1 MRQVFLDTETTGLDW
16 ELGHR
21 VVEIGCIEVSARRI
35 TENSFHSYV
44 NPERQVESEAQEVH
58 GLTTEFLLDK
68 PRFLELLEE
77 FLSFIEGCELVI
89 HNASFDIGFLNNE
102 IRLVDPARGKIDDYC
117 QVVDSLALARQL
129 HPGQRNSLDALA
141 KRYQVDTSQ
150 RTYHGGLLDAR
161 ILAEVY
167 LAMTGG
173 QADLSFMMNDQQAK
187 LREDNLDIGRSSARG
202 ARGSSDYSDERFVV
216 ISASDDEILEHNE
229 WLDRLGDN
237 CVWRSDVES

>member
-1 MRQVFLDTETTGLDW
+1 MRQVILDTETTGLDP

-21 VVEIGCIEVSARRI
+21 VIEIGCIEVSDRRI
-35 TENSFHSYV
+35 KEHVFHSYI
-44 NPERQVESEAQEVH
+44 NPDRPVDLEAQEVH

-68 PRFLELLEE
+68 PRFPEILDE

-89 HNASFDIGFLNNE
+89 HNASFDVGFLNNE
-102 IRLVDPARGKIDDYC
+102 IRLMDSTRGKIEDYC
-117 QVVDSLALARQL
+117 QVVDSLTLARQL

-150 RTYHGGLLDAR
+150 RTHHGGLLDAR

-173 QADLSFMMNDQQAK
+173 QADLSFDV
-187 LREDNLDIGRSSARG
+187 REPQKKFGQSNRDVDRDSVGDPSSRAG
-202 ARGSSDYSDERFVV
+202 FSEDRFIV
-216 ISASDDEILEHNE
+216 ISANEDEILEHNK

-237 CVWRSDVES
+237 CVWRSDAEP

>member
-1 MRQVFLDTETTGLDW
+1 MRQVILDTETTGLDLK
-16 ELGHR
+16 LGHR
-21 VVEIGCIEVSARRI
+21 VIEIGCIEVSDRRI
-35 TENSFHSYV
+35 TEHVFHSYI
-44 NPERQVESEAQEVH
+44 NPDRQVDLEAQEVH

-68 PRFLELLEE
+68 PRFSELLEE
-77 FLSFIEGCELVI
+77 FLLFIEGCELVI
-89 HNASFDIGFLNNE
+89 HNASFDVGFLNNE
-102 IRLVDPARGKIDDYC
+102 IRLMDSARRKIEDYC

-173 QADLSFMMNDQQAK
+173 QADLSFDVSDPQKKFRGSNRDVD
-187 LREDNLDIGRSSARG
+187 RDSARDPG
-202 ARGSSDYSDERFVV
+202 DRTGFSDDRLIV
-216 ISASDDEILEHNE
+216 ISANADEILEHKK

>member
-1 MRQVFLDTETTGLDW
+1 MRQVILDTETTGLDW
-16 ELGHR
+16 KLGHR
-21 VVEIGCIEVSARRI
+21 LIEIGCIEVSDRRI
-35 TENSFHSYV
+35 TEHIFHSYV
-44 NPERQVESEAQEVH
+44 NPDRRVDPEAQEVH

-68 PRFLELLEE
+68 PRFPEVLEE
-77 FLSFIEGCELVI
+77 FLLFIEGCELVI
-89 HNASFDIGFLNNE
+89 HNASFDVGFLDNE
-102 IRLVDPARGKIDDYC
+102 IRLIDSARRKIGDYC

-173 QADLSFMMNDQQAK
+173 QADLSFDVSDPQKKFRGSNRGVD
-187 LREDNLDIGRSSARG
+187 RDSARD
-202 ARGSSDYSDERFVV
+202 SSDRTGFSDDRLIV
-216 ISASDDEILEHNE
+216 ISASADENLEHKK

-237 CVWRSDVES
+237 CVWKSDVES

>member
-1 MRQVFLDTETTGLDW
+1 MRQVILDTETTGLDW
-16 ELGHR
+16 KLGHR
-21 VVEIGCIEVSARRI
+21 VIEIGCIEVSDRRI
-35 TENSFHSYV
+35 TEHIFHSYV
-44 NPERQVESEAQEVH
+44 NPDRQVDSEAQEVH

-68 PRFLELLEE
+68 PKFPELLEE
-77 FLSFIEGCELVI
+77 FLLFIEGSELVI
-89 HNASFDIGFLNNE
+89 HNASFDVGFLNNE
-102 IRLVDPARGKIDDYC
+102 IRLMDSARRKIEDYC

-173 QADLSFMMNDQQAK
+173 QADLSFEVSDPQKKFRASNRDVY
-187 LREDNLDIGRSSARG
+187 RDSAG
-202 ARGSSDYSDERFVV
+202 DPSDRTGFSDDRFIV
-216 ISASDDEILEHNE
+216 ISASADEILEHKK
-229 WLDRLGDN
+229 WLDRLGDS
-237 CVWRSDVES
+237 CVWRSNVES

>member
-68 PRFLELLEE
+68 PRFSELLEE

-89 HNASFDIGFLNNE
+89 HNL
-102 IRLVDPARGKIDDYC
+102 
-117 QVVDSLALARQL
+117 SLI
-129 HPGQRNSLDALA
+129 H
-141 KRYQVDTSQ
+141 
-150 RTYHGGLLDAR
+150 
-161 ILAEVY
+161 
-167 LAMTGG
+167 
-173 QADLSFMMNDQQAK
+173 
-187 LREDNLDIGRSSARG
+187 
-202 ARGSSDYSDERFVV
+202 
-216 ISASDDEILEHNE
+216 ISEPT
-229 WLDRLGDN
+229 RP
-237 CVWRSDVES
+237 

>member
-1 MRQVFLDTETTGLDW
+1 MRQVILDTETTGLDW
-16 ELGHR
+16 KLGHR
-21 VVEIGCIEVSARRI
+21 VIEIGCIEVSDRRI
-35 TENSFHSYV
+35 TEHIFHSYV
-44 NPERQVESEAQEVH
+44 NPDRRVDLEAQEVH

-68 PRFLELLEE
+68 PRFPELLEE
-77 FLSFIEGCELVI
+77 FLLFIEGCELVI
-89 HNASFDIGFLNNE
+89 HNASFDVGFLNNE
-102 IRLVDPARGKIDDYC
+102 IRLIDSARRKIEDYC

-173 QADLSFMMNDQQAK
+173 QADLSFDVSDTQK
-187 LREDNLDIGRSSARG
+187 KF
-202 ARGSSDYSDERFVV
+202 RGSNRDVDQDSVGDPSDRTGFSDDRFIV
-216 ISASDDEILEHNE
+216 ISASADEIFEHKK

-237 CVWRSDVES
+237 CVWRSDMES